1 MRPRSQIFVRFTNRH
16 GKRELVA
23 RNYGWNY
30 GDRMI
35 SRARYSIDWLRKNYR
50 YFSFPYS
57 SRHHK
62 KKIPR
67 ILDTNFDMVD
77 VVISTDVLE
86 EYLTNN
92 DMRVKEYSEDR
103 QPTLN
108 EYLFEMQ
115 DNNDGKLLLDVV
127 PDGTVKYTL
136 LDTDNKMLTPDEYM
150 EWDKNKDW
158 KTPDEDR
165 NEDVIRQTII
175 NIDAIKNNGVQMD
188 ENDVKEF
195 LTADYSYRLKYY
207 HDTF

>member
-1 MRPRSQIFVRFTNRH
+1 MGPRSQIFVRFTNSH
-16 GKRELVA
+16 DKRELVA
-23 RNYGWNY
+23 RYYGWNY

-35 SRARYSIDWLRKNYR
+35 SRTRYSIDWLRKNYR

-77 VVISTDVLE
+77 VVISTDILE

-92 DMRVKEYSEDR
+92 DMCVKEYSEDR

-136 LDTDNKMLTPDEYM
+136 LDTDNKILTPDEYM

-195 LTADYSYRLKYY
+195 LTADYSYSLKDYY
-207 HDTF
+207 DTF

>member
-1 MRPRSQIFVRFTNRH
+1 MGPRSQIFVRFTNSH

-23 RNYGWNY
+23 RYYGWNY

-77 VVISTDVLE
+77 VVISTDILE

-92 DMRVKEYSEDR
+92 DMCVKEYSEDR

-115 DNNDGKLLLDVV
+115 DNNDGKLLLDVM

-136 LDTDNKMLTPDEYM
+136 LDTDNKILTPDEYM

-175 NIDAIKNNGVQMD
+175 NIDSIKNNGVQMD

-195 LTADYSYRLKYY
+195 LTADYSYSLKDYY
-207 HDTF
+207 DIF